1 MAGCGRRFI
10 VCLDRLSCAFGEFV
24 GGSFGA
30 RVDGFEGEERG
41 CLDGGEMLCE
51 EETCRAKMPAPMMA
65 IPIDIFCLVLH
76 LQETILRGGSWKV
89 CNARRR
95 QAGEKTL

>member
-10 VCLDRLSCAFGEFV
+10 VCLDRLGCAFGEFV

-41 CLDGGEMLCE
+41 CLDGWEMLWV
-51 EETCRAKMPAPMMA
+51 EETGLVRVMPIAM
-65 IPIDIFCLVLH
+65 
-76 LQETILRGGSWKV
+76 K
-89 CNARRR
+89 
-95 QAGEKTL
+95 